1 MDVTVTISTL
11 DSPVGRLTLVAD
23 GDALVG
29 VRFPGHSGG
38 PRTGATAAE
47 SGVLADAARQLSEYF
62 ARERTSFDLPLTL
75 DGSPFQLR
83 VWAALLR
90 IPFGETVSYGE
101 LAKQIAVPGQD
112 GPDPRDVGAAVGR
125 TPTPIVVPC
134 HRVIG
139 ADGSLVGYGGGLER
153 KRALLDLEAS
163 QLALV

>member
-1 MDVTVTISTL
+1 MDVAVTISTF
-11 DSPVGRLTLVAD
+11 DSPVGRLALVAD
-23 GDALVG
+23 GDALAG
-29 VRFPGHSGG
+29 VRFPGRSGG
-38 PRTGATAAE
+38 PRTGAAAE

-62 ARERTSFDLPLTL
+62 AQERTSFDLPLTL
-75 DGSPFQLR
+75 DGSRFQLR
-83 VWAALLR
+83 VWAALRR

-101 LAKQIAVPGQD
+101 LAKRIAVPGED
-112 GPDPRDVGAAVGR
+112 APDPRDVGAAVGR

-163 QLALV
+163 QLALI

>member
-11 DSPVGRLTLVAD
+11 DSPVGRLILVAD

-29 VRFPGHSGG
+29 VRFPGRSGG
-38 PRTGATAAE
+38 PRTGAAAAE
-47 SGVLADAARQLSEYF
+47 SGVLAAAARQLSEYF
-62 ARERTSFDLPLTL
+62 AQERTSFDLTLRL

-101 LAKQIAVPGQD
+101 LAKRIAVPGQD
-112 GPDPRDVGAAVGR
+112 APDPRDVGAAVGR